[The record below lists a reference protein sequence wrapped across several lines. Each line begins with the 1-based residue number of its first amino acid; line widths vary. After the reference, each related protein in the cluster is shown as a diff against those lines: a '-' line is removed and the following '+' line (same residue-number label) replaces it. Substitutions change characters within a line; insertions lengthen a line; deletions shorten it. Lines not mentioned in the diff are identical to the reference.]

1 MDKKKVLM
9 IIGIVLG
16 IIIICGSFA
25 AIVVMSLNNVKS
37 KDEED
42 KKEELVVVPNVL
54 GMKKEDAI
62 KTLEEKGLVAK
73 VAFVNN
79 TYSAEGTVIK
89 SEPRA
94 EQRVDKKSKVTIY
107 ISIGGEKVIVED
119 YKGKNYVVIKTSLE
133 AQGINV
139 IVKKKETSEK
149 YDYNQIV
156 DQSVEAGKTLSEGD
170 SIVLYVP
177 DSPKNN

>member
-16 IIIICGSFA
+16 IIIICGSFVV
-25 AIVVMSLNNVKS
+25 IVVMSLNNVKS
-37 KDEED
+37 KDDED
-42 KKEELVVVPNVL
+42 KKEDVVVPNVL

-73 VAFVNN
+73 VAFVND
-79 TYSAEGTVIK
+79 TYSVEGTVIK

>member
-16 IIIICGSFA
+16 IIIICGSFV

-37 KDEED
+37 KDDEE
-42 KKEELVVVPNVL
+42 KKEDVVVPNVL

-73 VAFVNN
+73 VAFVND
-79 TYSAEGTVIK
+79 TYSVEGTVIK